1 MISEQKFIHTTIA
14 QWAVETEL
22 LLKMEVT
29 KKRLILSGD
38 LIRSIGYRIVKEAV
52 GTRYD
57 LSFNDYGRILDMNR
71 QKVSAR
77 SLNRKV
83 LLGGKEVRRRSGNTK
98 WYAKNVYRQ
107 VYGNEGLFAR
117 LLDGYTDWA
126 LQQVISSLTNTLTVF
141 GT

>member
-1 MISEQKFIHTTIA
+1 MITEQRFIHETIA

-29 KKRLILSGD
+29 KKGLVLTGD
-38 LIRSIGYRIVKEAV
+38 LIRSISYKIVKEAV

-83 LLGGKEVRRRSGNTK
+83 LLGGKEVKRRRGNTK
-98 WYAKNVYRQ
+98 WYSKNIYRQ
-107 VYGNEGLFAR
+107 VYGAEGLFAR

-126 LQQVISSLTNTLTVF
+126 LRQVIASLTN
-141 GT
+141 